1 MSDEYLVDWY
11 GALPRR
17 DWLDHAACA
26 GEDWRPF
33 FTRHSKVYEKYCA
46 RCCVVDDCL
55 VYALRHEMDLK
66 NGRAGVY
73 GGMTPTERHEF
84 GRSLKDAGVRIGT
97 EYRLDLRVDE

>member
-1 MSDEYLVDWY
+1 
-11 GALPRR
+11 
-17 DWLDHAACA
+17 
-26 GEDWRPF
+26 
-33 FTRHSKVYEKYCA
+33 
-46 RCCVVDDCL
+46 
-55 VYALRHEMDLK
+55 MDLK